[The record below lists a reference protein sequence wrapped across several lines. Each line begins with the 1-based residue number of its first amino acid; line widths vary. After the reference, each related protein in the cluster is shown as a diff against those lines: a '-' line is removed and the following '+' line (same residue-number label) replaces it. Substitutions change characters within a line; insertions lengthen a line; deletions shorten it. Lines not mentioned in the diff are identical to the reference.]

1 MQTSKRSAK
10 SLLGVPWVAPFY
22 LIYCQKWI
30 SNRHDM
36 QNSQCARIIQTQDI
50 IFRSTFSWTISEF
63 FNENYIAGEK
73 IENVDQTELYFA
85 LIIPEIDFPLNFA

>member
-1 MQTSKRSAK
+1 MLKLKKGFFVVVGRWWKQPREIV
-10 SLLGVPWVAPFY
+10 GF
-22 LIYCQKWI
+22 
-30 SNRHDM
+30 
-36 QNSQCARIIQTQDI
+36 
-50 IFRSTFSWTISEF
+50 FSEV